1 MGIRVAMDTRET
13 TFLVF
18 LHGITVT
25 IILRPLQCE
34 TCAGPLHRG
43 NTESMPLPRLVL
55 VSVIMM
61 NSEGRPHRQ
70 WLTETGSLRLLISEE
85 GIRHQLQMYLTV
97 AMVLR
102 LHLQSMIAMRDAPT
116 NVTNHILDL
125 RDLYREHPRG

>member
-1 MGIRVAMDTRET
+1 MGIRVAMDTQET

-18 LHGITVT
+18 LHGITAT

-34 TCAGPLHRG
+34 TYAGPLRLG
-43 NTESMPLPRLVL
+43 NTESMPLHRLVL

-61 NSEGRPHRQ
+61 NSEGRPHHQ

-85 GIRHQLQMYLTV
+85 GIRHQLQMYPTV

-102 LHLQSMIAMRDAPT
+102 LHLQSMIAMRGART
-116 NVTNHILDL
+116 NVTNHMLDL
-125 RDLYREHPRG
+125 QDLDRERRQG